1 MDYGT
6 LKLRLAA
13 REGQWSE
20 ISRQSGV
27 DRKTIY
33 RMLTDPDYD
42 PRYETMR
49 KLTLALRAV
58 RAPRVSESA

>member
-33 RMLTDPDYD
+33 RMLTDPEYD
-42 PRYETMR
+42 PRHTTLR
-49 KLTLALRAV
+49 KLALALRAV
-58 RAPRVSESA
+58 RAPRSEPA